1 MGKVKRARQK
11 FHRAA
16 GKDGGGGGGD
26 EDPSLTP
33 VSVLAKISSLFS
45 VTDADDGS
53 KQQNPKDDGR
63 KQQSP
68 KDDDSKSVVSSR
80 TGEKLQISKKD
91 KRKMRHDRFLEKI
104 EAIKI
109 ARQKQLERIKR
120 SKTAVVGDMHTLANA
135 LPELGQLSAT
145 VAENPSKCTS
155 DSLQRSNPSKI
166 TKSKRKKMLED
177 ELSRHAQVLSH
188 PAFKAD
194 PLAAISE
201 HLRNKMKQE
210 DLEHMQHS

>member
-11 FHRAA
+11 FHRAV
-16 GKDGGGGGGD
+16 GKDGGGGGGGD
-26 EDPSLTP
+26 EDSSLTP
-33 VSVLAKISSLFS
+33 VSVLAQISSLFS
-45 VTDADDGS
+45 VTDAHDGS
-53 KQQNPKDDGR
+53 KQQDTKDDN
-63 KQQSP
+63 
-68 KDDDSKSVVSSR
+68 KSVVSSR

-135 LPELGQLSAT
+135 LPELDQLSAT
-145 VAENPSKCTS
+145 IAQNTSKCTS
-155 DSLQRSNPSKI
+155 DTLQRSNPSKI

-210 DLEHMQHS
+210 DLEHMQQS

>member
-16 GKDGGGGGGD
+16 GKDGGGGGGGD
-26 EDPSLTP
+26 EDSSLTP
-33 VSVLAKISSLFS
+33 VSVLAQISSLFS
-45 VTDADDGS
+45 VTDTDDGS
-53 KQQNPKDDGR
+53 KQQDTK
-63 KQQSP
+63 
-68 KDDDSKSVVSSR
+68 DDSKSVVSSR

-135 LPELGQLSAT
+135 LPELDQLSAT
-145 VAENPSKCTS
+145 IAQNTSKCT
-155 DSLQRSNPSKI
+155 R
-166 TKSKRKKMLED
+166 ED

-210 DLEHMQHS
+210 DLEHMQQS

>member
-16 GKDGGGGGGD
+16 GKDGGGGGGGD
-26 EDPSLTP
+26 EDSSLTP
-33 VSVLAKISSLFS
+33 VSVLAQISSLFS
-45 VTDADDGS
+45 VTDTDDGS
-53 KQQNPKDDGR
+53 KQQDTK
-63 KQQSP
+63 
-68 KDDDSKSVVSSR
+68 DDSKSVVSSR
-80 TGEKLQISKKD
+80 TE
-91 KRKMRHDRFLEKI
+91 I

-135 LPELGQLSAT
+135 LPELDQLSAT
-145 VAENPSKCTS
+145 IAQNTSKCT
-155 DSLQRSNPSKI
+155 R
-166 TKSKRKKMLED
+166 ED

-210 DLEHMQHS
+210 DLEHMQQS